1 VGIGHVI
8 GRPAIFLDR
17 DGVLNESFTGPDG
30 VPRPPSGLDEFVL
43 VPGAH
48 DACRELRSLGF
59 LLIVATNQP
68 DVARGTQRR
77 EVVEAIHRHLREAVD
92 LDDVRVCY
100 HDDADGCDC
109 RKPKPGLLLAA
120 ARDWGVDLTS
130 SFMIG
135 DRWRDV
141 EAGQRAGCATVLIQS
156 GQAAPISVDPTV
168 RVSSLRSAVR
178 WIRDQ
183 VRQGAG
189 VGPATLR

>member
-1 VGIGHVI
+1 M
-8 GRPAIFLDR
+8 GRPAVFLDR

-30 VPRPPSGLDEFVL
+30 VPRLPPGLDEFVL

-48 DACRELRSLGF
+48 DGCQELRSLGF

-92 LDDVRVCY
+92 VDDVRVCY
-100 HDDADGCDC
+100 HDDADRCDC
-109 RKPKPGLLLAA
+109 RKPKPGLLLTA

-141 EAGQRAGCATVLIQS
+141 EAGHRAGCATVLIEG
-156 GQAAPISVDPTV
+156 GQAAPMSVEPTV
-168 RVSSLRSAVR
+168 RVHSLDGAVR
-178 WIRDQ
+178 WSREQ
-183 VRQGAG
+183 VRQGTGAG
-189 VGPATLR
+189 R

>member
-1 VGIGHVI
+1 MPDG
-8 GRPAIFLDR
+8 AIFD
-17 DGVLNESFTGPDG
+17 SF
-30 VPRPPSGLDEFVL
+30 E
-43 VPGAH
+43 
-48 DACRELRSLGF
+48 RELARLVDIFGKNLAAYKSAAYDEASLRQEF
-59 LLIVATNQP
+59 LNPLFRALGWDIENAAGLIP
-68 DVARGTQRR
+68 QRR

-92 LDDVRVCY
+92 VDDVRVCY

-109 RKPKPGLLLAA
+109 RKPKPGLLLTA

-156 GQAAPISVDPTV
+156 GQAAPISADPTV